1 MTQTNTATEEVKPT
15 SKLVGRFYEPLFLLE
30 ALNVAARDTA
40 IDGTPEDYT
49 SYIYKLAHVCDN
61 KKGGTTV
68 TSFMALR
75 GDDGADSLSTASQ
88 RQSPAHGQS
97 TAQRQSPHDV
107 LLRDVL
113 QFNTPRLVP
122 YMRNLNSRLQECLD
136 RCANSSAEDETL
148 IADFIKRIQSALK
161 HDPTT
166 LRAHDRKL
174 VVELSESVIRELNMV
189 HGSPASISIT
199 ERAREG
205 RMPGYRSQECW
216 SDLQHTMSRIRAYSQ
231 SIVYFL
237 DAQRKWPS
245 LFEEFKV
252 SFIPSSAPASPVTRP
267 KSATAEGIVGR
278 MTNEPI
284 EMEIFKNYVRTLQD
298 FNLDER
304 IQANY
309 RKQPIVH
316 SEVLLLDWLS
326 KTGAVDPRRFFNDW
340 MYIGASKPTCRLC
353 HYYFESYNTV
363 VERRPSHN
371 NIYNNWRVPDPL
383 SSQGIEAI
391 KARDDMM
398 GRVLE
403 RIRRDAFALV
413 MQRVPSSVKKSVAPL
428 PPRMITNAPFSSP
441 ILSCNMVVEA
451 STDMALRNDSNT
463 FSAPK
468 TFRDDGPTG
477 DAGIGGIASS
487 LNRVKL
493 I

>member
-75 GDDGADSLSTASQ
+75 GDDGADSVHYLFASNQRDDDELEETKAYVERLLKKFHSYPQLPRGNLRLTGSQ
-88 RQSPAHGQS
+88 RPRGNP
-97 TAQRQSPHDV
+97 PHDV

-413 MQRVPSSVKKSVAPL
+413 MQRVPSSVKK
-428 PPRMITNAPFSSP
+428 
-441 ILSCNMVVEA
+441 
-451 STDMALRNDSNT
+451 NDSNT

>member
-75 GDDGADSLSTASQ
+75 GDDGADSVHYLFASNQRDENELKETKAYVERLLKRVSQLSSASQ
-88 RQSPAHGQS
+88 RQSPTQGQS

-107 LLRDVL
+107 LLREVL
-113 QFNTPRLVP
+113 QFNTPRLVL
-122 YMRNLNSRLQECLD
+122 YLKNLHSRLEECLG
-136 RCANSSAEDETL
+136 RCANRLTEEEIL
-148 IADFIKRIQSALK
+148 IADFIRRIQSALK

-166 LRAHDRKL
+166 LRDHDRKL

-189 HGSPASISIT
+189 HGSPASSSIT

-237 DAQRKWPS
+237 DAQKKWPN
-245 LFEEFKV
+245 LFEEFEV
-252 SFIPSSAPASPVTRP
+252 SFIPSSTAAPPVTRA

-413 MQRVPSSVKKSVAPL
+413 MQRVPSSVKK
-428 PPRMITNAPFSSP
+428 
-441 ILSCNMVVEA
+441 
-451 STDMALRNDSNT
+451 NDSNT